1 MMESQLATYFSSL
14 EKQDRSQKKQVSEL
28 RGRTFGSRSDL
39 NVGLPIHSSE
49 VCIPFP
55 KIMPVKLMA
64 RRESRDVTAL
74 LLLHQQISV
83 YLHLKFLLL
92 KLCGMQHYPP
102 IRSLIHDENV
112 TLFAPIG
119 MIILKNKKKIKQST
133 SATILNTLSEVRLP
147 CLP

>member
-1 MMESQLATYFSSL
+1 
-14 EKQDRSQKKQVSEL
+14 
-28 RGRTFGSRSDL
+28 
-39 NVGLPIHSSE
+39 
-49 VCIPFP
+49 
-55 KIMPVKLMA
+55 MA
-64 RRESRDVTAL
+64 RQESRDVTAL

-83 YLHLKFLLL
+83 YLYPHLKFLLL
-92 KLCGMQHYPP
+92 KLCGTQHYPP